1 MSRKVW
7 VFVGLAVLLVGLP
20 LASKLLRGDG
30 AKEVEVAAVATQS
43 IRSSIL
49 ASGSLAYR
57 DEVQLRSEVIGK
69 VESVPVEEGD
79 RVAAGDVVI
88 QIDPDQFQAQLE
100 QQEATVRIQEI
111 AIERQR
117 LLIENLERQ
126 VQRKRDMYERELL
139 DADSYEAAENELSL
153 AKVDLRTRR
162 ESLSQ
167 ARAQLAQ
174 ARDNLAKTTI
184 RSPID
189 GIIIKLD
196 VKPGEAVITGTTN
209 IPGSTLA
216 VIADPSVMLTEVRVD
231 EADIAKVSLGQAAS
245 IYAAAHPDMPLPGVV
260 ESIATSAEQQTGQ
273 QALSFE
279 VKIRLTDADR
289 TAVRP
294 GMSCRAEIYTESSEN
309 ALAVPVQAVRYDEE
323 TEGDGAEQPF
333 VFVLEDDKAVRRDVG
348 LGISSDSHIEI
359 TEGVDADDRIVVG
372 PYRVLRHLKD
382 GESVSIVETDA
393 GEAASAEG

>member
-7 VFVGLAVLLVGLP
+7 VFVGLGVLLVGLP
-20 LASKLLRGDG
+20 LASKLLRSDG

-69 VESVPVEEGD
+69 VDSVPVVEGA
-79 RVAAGDVVI
+79 RVSAGDVIV
-88 QIDPDQFQAQLE
+88 QIDPEQFQAQLE
-100 QQEATVRIQEI
+100 QQEASVRMQEI
-111 AIERQR
+111 AIERQS

-126 VQRKRDMYERELL
+126 VQRKRDMYERKLL
-139 DADSYEAAENELSL
+139 DTDSYEAAENELAL

-167 ARAQLAQ
+167 VRAQLAQ
-174 ARDNLAKTTI
+174 ARDNLERTTI

-189 GIIIKLD
+189 GVVIKLD

-231 EADIAKVSLGQAAS
+231 EADIAKVILGQAAS
-245 IYAAAHPDMPLPGVV
+245 IYTAAFPDTALPGIV
-260 ESIATSAEQQTGQ
+260 EMIATSAEQQPGQ

-279 VKIRLTDADR
+279 VKIRLDEPDR

-294 GMSCRAEIYTESSEN
+294 GMSCRAEIYTESSED
-309 ALAVPVQAVRYDEE
+309 AVAVPVQAIRYDED
-323 TEGDGAEQPF
+323 TEGEGAEQPF
-333 VFVLEDDKAVRRDVG
+333 VFLVADGVTVRRNVE
-348 LGISSDSHIEI
+348 LGISSDSHMEI
-359 TEGVDADDRIVVG
+359 TDGLAAGDTIVVG
-372 PYRVLRHLKD
+372 PFRTLRHLKD
-382 GESVSIVETDA
+382 GESVSVAEATVTEDAATD
-393 GEAASAEG
+393 

>member
-1 MSRKVW
+1 MNRKVW
-7 VFVGLAVLLVGLP
+7 VFVGLGVLLVGLP

-30 AKEVEVAAVATQS
+30 AKEIEVAAVATQS

-57 DEVQLRSEVIGK
+57 EEVQLRSEVIGK
-69 VESVPVEEGD
+69 VKSVPVEEGD
-79 RVAAGDVVI
+79 RVAAGDVII

-126 VQRKRDMYERELL
+126 VQRKRDMFERELL
-139 DADSYEAAENELSL
+139 DTDSYEAAESELAL
-153 AKVDLRTRR
+153 AKVDLRTRG

-174 ARDNLAKTTI
+174 ASDNLAKTTI
-184 RSPID
+184 RAPID

-231 EADIAKVSLGQAAS
+231 EADIAKVTLGQAAS
-245 IYAAAHPDMPLPGVV
+245 IYAAAFPDTALPGVV
-260 ESIATSAEQQTGQ
+260 ETIATSAEQQQGQ

-279 VKIRLTDADR
+279 VKIRLTEPGEL
-289 TAVRP
+289 AVRP
-294 GMSCRAEIYTESSEN
+294 GMSCRAEIYTESSED
-309 ALAVPVQAVRYDEE
+309 AVAVPVQAVRYDEE
-323 TEGDGAEQPF
+323 TEGEGAEQPF
-333 VFVLEDDKAVRRDVG
+333 VFLFADGKAVRRDVE

-359 TEGVDADDRIVVG
+359 VHGVMAGDRVIVG
-372 PYRVLRHLKD
+372 PYRTLRHLND
-382 GESVSIVETDA
+382 GASVSIIEVDA
-393 GEAASAEG
+393 EEAVSAE